1 MMTGS
6 EPQYREHLDKISSI
20 IDKYDNTH
28 SIIVTGD
35 LNGSL
40 IATRN
45 NNHDKLLKEFCRKH
59 HLNHTFENTR
69 DSTFYHH
76 NEERYRLIKEY
87 IIEDQYHSNGS
98 AHVPIRAKTNISIA
112 SDKIK
117 GKKSKPKTILKWE
130 ETNIGSY
137 QEAIE
142 TLQEQINTTD
152 SITDIEEQAF
162 NIINILS
169 KASNTNVKKKIVSL
183 KGPNW
188 KASEKVKELI
198 SKSKN
203 AFYSWKQNGRPKE
216 QDNIVYTEMK
226 NCKREARKQVR
237 QEEHLDS
244 QRFYNNMMN
253 NPDSKTFHR
262 LIRKNRAQ
270 SDNSATLMI
279 KDTNGDDIVEQEKQT
294 EIFAEFYETLA
305 TPATEEHFDSEYMEE
320 CEFRYNLINSI
331 VHQSTINRNDI
342 TQFTEEEI
350 KKAINELNTGKT
362 EDGYS
367 LTAEHFK
374 YAGNTILPDIA
385 NLFNNIMLTGTIP
398 DIFKTGILTP
408 VHKKKKDPTLTTN
421 YRGITVTSVLGK
433 ILNMHY

>member
-1 MMTGS
+1 MPKIVSFNIEGIKGNTPYLKELQSDSNIICLQEHWLHGYETNILQKIAPDHDYHIPCFDDNNIDIENHNRRGNGETHQVLLINNHMPTMMTGS

-40 IATRN
+40 ISIRN

-59 HLNHTFENTR
+59 HLNHTFENTQ

-76 NEERYRLIKEY
+76 NGKSCSQIDY
-87 IIEDQYHSNGS
+87 ILENKDTDILRSTTIEDQYHTNGS
-98 AHVPIRAKTNISIA
+98 AHVPIRAKTNMSIA

-142 TLQEQINTTD
+142 TLQEQSNIPD
-152 SITDIEEQAF
+152 SIADIEEQYLT
-162 NIINILS
+162 IIDILS

-216 QDNIVYTEMK
+216 QDKSIHGNEK
-226 NCKREARKQVR
+226 LQKR
-237 QEEHLDS
+237 
-244 QRFYNNMMN
+244 
-253 NPDSKTFHR
+253 SK
-262 LIRKNRAQ
+262 
-270 SDNSATLMI
+270 
-279 KDTNGDDIVEQEKQT
+279 
-294 EIFAEFYETLA
+294 
-305 TPATEEHFDSEYMEE
+305 
-320 CEFRYNLINSI
+320 
-331 VHQSTINRNDI
+331 
-342 TQFTEEEI
+342 
-350 KKAINELNTGKT
+350 KT
-362 EDGYS
+362 SPPRRSSG
-367 LTAEHFK
+367 
-374 YAGNTILPDIA
+374 
-385 NLFNNIMLTGTIP
+385 
-398 DIFKTGILTP
+398 
-408 VHKKKKDPTLTTN
+408 
-421 YRGITVTSVLGK
+421 
-433 ILNMHY
+433 